1 MFTEYLIEFSGAV
14 FELYIALMFF
24 GSLGRKRFKNII
36 LWPAGAALEM
46 VHALLNRL
54 FFGNYI
60 IRLISLAVTV
70 ILLCL
75 CFRMK
80 PMPRIFAAV
89 FIFVIVYASEL
100 AVTSLATS
108 ILKANIVYIYG
119 SFTLYTVCLLSSKFL
134 AFAVVRLLEYK
145 EKQGKNWLSF
155 SLAYKTL
162 PLLLASFITLLLL
175 FRALYSNPGS
185 LFQIGTL
192 TASLL
197 LIAANI
203 FVFYIIDKQNDYSE
217 TKQRLEYFDNNL
229 KNQMSHYEELYA
241 YQNELR
247 RFKHDI
253 KNRDLALMGLIESGE
268 YKRAAEELNK
278 DVDLIERQNREF
290 VFTKNPVIDAV
301 IRVKVLAAASK
312 NINFKT
318 KIHIETPINT
328 DALEIGVIIGSALD
342 NAIEA
347 ADAVEDRDREIT
359 LEINAINSILSIA
372 VTNPVRENVDIS
384 DLRTTKKDKNA
395 HGFGLSTIRS
405 LAEKY
410 SGEVEV
416 TCENNRFE
424 IVILMKQ

>member
-1 MFTEYLIEFSGAV
+1 MFTEYLIEFTGAV
-14 FELYIALMFF
+14 FELYIAFMFF

-46 VHALLNRL
+46 VHALINRL
-54 FFGNYI
+54 FFGNYL

-100 AVTSLATS
+100 AVISLATS

-162 PLLLASFITLLLL
+162 PLLLASFVTLILL
-175 FRALYSNPGS
+175 FRACYTIPGS

-203 FVFYIIDKQNDYSE
+203 FVFYIIDRQNDYAE
-217 TKQRLEYFDNNL
+217 TKQRLKFFDNNL

-253 KNRDLALMGLIESGE
+253 KNRDLALMGLMEAGRNDEAISELQSGI
-268 YKRAAEELNK
+268 
-278 DVDLIERQNREF
+278 DLIERQNREL
-290 VFTKNPVIDAV
+290 VFTKDPVIDAV

-312 NINFKT
+312 NINLKT
-318 KIHIETPINT
+318 KIHIETEITT
-328 DALEIGVIIGSALD
+328 DALEIGVMIGSALD

-347 ADAVEDRDREIT
+347 CDALDSAEKEII
-359 LEINAINSILSIA
+359 LEINAINSLLSIA
-372 VTNPVRENVDIS
+372 IGNPVKENVNVH
-384 DLRTTKKDKNA
+384 DLRTTKSDKHS

-405 LAEKY
+405 LAEKH
-410 SGEVEV
+410 SGEVNV
-416 TCENNRFE
+416 SCENNRFE
-424 IVILMKQ
+424 IMILLKQ

>member
-1 MFTEYLIEFSGAV
+1 M
-14 FELYIALMFF
+14 YIAVIFF
-24 GSLGRKRFKNII
+24 NKFGKRRIGNLFF
-36 LWPAGAALEM
+36 WPAAVTLEILHAIANSMAL
-46 VHALLNRL
+46 
-54 FFGNYI
+54 GNNLV
-60 IRLISLAVTV
+60 RLISLAVSV
-70 ILLCL
+70 IILGLFYRL
-75 CFRMK
+75 K
-80 PMPRIFAAV
+80 PMPKIFATV
-89 FIFVIVYASEL
+89 FLFVIIGASEL
-100 AVTSLATS
+100 AVITLATT
-108 ILKANIVYIYG
+108 IMKANIVYIYG
-119 SFTLYTVCLLSSKFL
+119 NFTLYTVCTLSSKFL
-134 AFAVVRLLEYK
+134 SFAIVRLMEYQN
-145 EKQGKNWLSF
+145 KQGKNWLSF

-301 IRVKVLAAASK
+301 IRVKVLNAKAK
-312 NINFKT
+312 NIAVKT
-318 KIHIETPINT
+318 KIHMETQITT

-372 VTNPVRENVDIS
+372 VTNPVKENVDIS